1 MGEGLAKQRRV
12 SHGDREGLTTGS
24 GDTKSE
30 GRHGDSAPPSVPC
43 QDHPSRSQVAGQSD
57 TEWLLIDSVMPG
69 SYAWHLA
76 SLSGCVSPRFS
87 VSNPSVP
94 QPEGVLWPVLM
105 LSHLSLPPSAN
116 LFWHRGLVHSSLF
129 LELPILG
136 TKALSLLSAEPC
148 AECSGDEASSCGC
161 WPRTFATG
169 PGTPLVPACVCVHA
183 CDMLCVYVCVRC
195 VCVYGMCLV

>member
-1 MGEGLAKQRRV
+1 MGEGLANQRRV
-12 SHGDREGLTTGS
+12 SHGEREGLPTGS
-24 GDTKSE
+24 GDTRSE

-43 QDHPSRSQVAGQSD
+43 QDHPSHSQVVGQSD

-69 SYAWHLA
+69 SCAWHLA
-76 SLSGCVSPRFS
+76 SLLGRVSPRFS

-105 LSHLSLPPSAN
+105 LSHLSLPSSAN
-116 LFWHRGLVHSSLF
+116 LFWRRGLIHSSLF

-148 AECSGDEASSCGC
+148 AECSGDEASSCRC
-161 WPRTFATG
+161 WPGTSTTVS
-169 PGTPLVPACVCVHA
+169 GTPPVPACVYVHV
-183 CDMLCVYVCVRC
+183 CDM
-195 VCVYGMCLV
+195 